1 MGVYSNGMHMGIGV
15 TNLAKEHARQI
26 RSGVE
31 MSLVVLDIDHFK
43 AINDTYGHVK
53 VDECLR
59 QPYR

>member
-1 MGVYSNGMHMGIGV
+1 MHMGIGV